1 MRDLRHRFA
10 QNLEARSARRRQHGE
25 LLAIGARAAHVAR
38 LVTAE
43 IFTMELAGAIA
54 GSALGV
60 WLARYIDALLY
71 QVKAG
76 DPGQL
81 ALPLLTILAA
91 AMLAALPAVF
101 HAVRIDPADMLR
113 TE

>member
-1 MRDLRHRFA
+1 M
-10 QNLEARSARRRQHGE
+10 
-25 LLAIGARAAHVAR
+25 
-38 LVTAE
+38 
-43 IFTMELAGAIA
+43 
-54 GSALGV
+54 
-60 WLARYIDALLY
+60 ARYIEALLY